1 MIGLRNWVQPAEYW
15 AVAQIFF
22 EKRPAHL
29 YNALEA

>member
-1 MIGLRNWVQPAEYW
+1 MDRVQTAQSW
-15 AVAQIFF
+15 AAAQIFF